1 MRLPLYRRLLGPG
14 FDALPARVR
23 ELHDLDRISVREG
36 RAQVQRGRSLVA
48 RMVAWLASL
57 PPAGDDQP
65 LRVTFA
71 AVKDKEIW
79 ARQFGKALFRSVQ
92 HERGGLLYE
101 RVAFAT
107 FVFAATAT
115 ANGLSLRLDGFRLL
129 GIPMP
134 RMLHPAVDT
143 FESEQDGRYQFEV
156 EAHLPLFGLLVR
168 YAGWLEPVVPKAAP
182 DSGKT
187 S

>member
-1 MRLPLYRRLLGPG
+1 MSPPLYRRLLGPA
-14 FDALPARVR
+14 FDALPLRVR
-23 ELHDLDRISVREG
+23 ELHDLDRISVWEG
-36 RAQVQRGRSLVA
+36 RAGVQRGRSPVA
-48 RMVAWLASL
+48 RMAAWLASL

-71 AVKDKEIW
+71 AVKHKEIW

-92 HERGGLLYE
+92 HELGGLLYE
-101 RVAFAT
+101 RVGLAT
-107 FVFAATAT
+107 FVFAAIAT
-115 ANGLSLRLDGFRLL
+115 TNGLSLRLHGFRLL

-134 RMLHPAVDT
+134 RMLHPAIDT
-143 FESEQDGRYQFEV
+143 FESERDGRYQFEV
-156 EAHLPLFGLLVR
+156 EAHLPLFGLLVC
-168 YAGWLEPVVPKAAP
+168 YAGWLEQVVPKAAR